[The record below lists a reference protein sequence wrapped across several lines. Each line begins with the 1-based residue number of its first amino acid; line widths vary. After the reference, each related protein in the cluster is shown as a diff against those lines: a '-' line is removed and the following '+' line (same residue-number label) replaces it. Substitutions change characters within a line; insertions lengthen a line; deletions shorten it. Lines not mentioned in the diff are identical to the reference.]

1 MKITVA
7 GGGYVGLSLATLLS
21 QKNEVVVLEIHQDK
35 ADKISNLES
44 PIRDEYIEKFFD
56 EAKRGERKLN
66 IRGSVDYK
74 EAMEGAEFVIV
85 ATPTNYDDETNTFDT
100 SAVEDIIEKA
110 IKMKDDKM
118 TIVVKST
125 IPVG

>member
-56 EAKRGERKLN
+56 EASGV
-66 IRGSVDYK
+66 SVNSTF
-74 EAMEGAEFVIV
+74 AV
-85 ATPTNYDDETNTFDT
+85 ALTTRRPW
-100 SAVEDIIEKA
+100 KA
-110 IKMKDDKM
+110 P
-118 TIVVKST
+118 SL
-125 IPVG
+125 

>member
-35 ADKISNLES
+35 ADKISNYES

-66 IRGSVDYK
+66 IRGSFDYK
-74 EAMEGAEFVIV
+74 
-85 ATPTNYDDETNTFDT
+85 
-100 SAVEDIIEKA
+100 
-110 IKMKDDKM
+110 
-118 TIVVKST
+118 
-125 IPVG
+125 